1 MKLHVVT
8 TTNHAGWKE
17 TGRRM
22 ALSFLSKW
30 PEDAKLTVYAEDF
43 EPDVDGIEVRRLPAW
58 MDEFKAKHKD
68 HPAAHGIVN
77 GRPYS
82 YTHDC
87 VKFAHKVAA
96 LTDFAESITDG
107 FVVWLDA
114 DTYTHAP
121 VLTRWLELL
130 FPEPAYIAWLDRHNC
145 HPECGFLLF
154 RAAHPYHANFMQ
166 AFRNL
171 YTSDEVFRL
180 RETHDSYVLQ
190 HLVQAKVANGKIP
203 PPKSLSGQAYRTS
216 HVLINSPIGMAL
228 DHAKGNR
235 KIEGRSRKR
244 DLVIP
249 RSEPYW
255 QDVR

>member
-8 TTNHAGWKE
+8 TTNAAGWKE

-22 ALSFLSKW
+22 AQSFLSQW
-30 PEDAKLTVYAEDF
+30 AGDSKLTVYAEGFD
-43 EPDVDGIEVRRLPAW
+43 PDIEGIEVRRLPAW
-58 MDEFKAKHKD
+58 LDEFKAKHKD
-68 HPAAHGIVN
+68 NPAAHGLIG

-96 LTDFAESITDG
+96 LTDFAEPISDG

-121 VLTRWLELL
+121 VLPRWLELL
-130 FPEPAYIAWLDRHNC
+130 FPEPAYIAWLDRYHS
-145 HPECGFLLF
+145 HPECGLVMF

-171 YTSDEVFRL
+171 YTSGEVFRL

-190 HLVQAKVANGKIP
+190 HLVTAKVADRKIP
-203 PPKSLSGQAYRTS
+203 PPASLSGAAVRTS
-216 HVLINSPIGMAL
+216 HPFVNGPLGIAMDHMKGPRKQMGKTPNRDIVL
-228 DHAKGNR
+228 
-235 KIEGRSRKR
+235 
-244 DLVIP
+244 P
-249 RSEPYW
+249 RNEAYW
-255 QDVR
+255 KV